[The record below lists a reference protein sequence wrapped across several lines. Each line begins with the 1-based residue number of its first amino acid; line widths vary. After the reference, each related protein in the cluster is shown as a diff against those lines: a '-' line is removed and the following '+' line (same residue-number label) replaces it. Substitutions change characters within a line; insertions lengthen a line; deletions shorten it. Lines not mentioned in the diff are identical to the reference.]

1 MHGGEK
7 IRNYLGI
14 NNTSFGVSMM
24 QGFKKRGLIRIYSG
38 VAVLLLLLI
47 FNSGYTQDIA
57 NGQATGTVLAGLIV
71 EATQDLQFGDL
82 LQGVA
87 KSVGPDDDVNS
98 GIFTITGNR
107 GSGISVYLT
116 LPSYIALTDGSD
128 RMPISFGITD
138 AAIDTAGATPS
149 TILPADG
156 FIDEDPHNLP
166 AGIQVGSGG
175 VGNNQTRIYLGG
187 RVTPAVDQTAGNYF
201 GDIICE
207 VAYNGT

>member
-1 MHGGEK
+1 MANN
-7 IRNYLGI
+7 IR
-14 NNTSFGVSMM
+14 
-24 QGFKKRGLIRIYSG
+24 KRGLIKNSAG
-38 VAVLLLLLI
+38 TLALLLLVF
-47 FNSGYTQDIA
+47 FNTGNAQDIA

-87 KSVGPDDDVNS
+87 KSVGRDDDANS

-107 GSGISVYLT
+107 GSGISVYLS
-116 LPSYIALTDGSD
+116 LPNYIALSDGSD
-128 RMPISFGITD
+128 RMPIAFGLTD
-138 AAIDTAGATPS
+138 AAVDTAGATPS
-149 TILPADG
+149 TVLLADG
-156 FIDEDPHNLP
+156 FVDEDPHNLP

-187 RVTPAVDQTAGNYF
+187 RVTPAVDQTAGSYA